1 MLVVYQPS
9 SPGNRSGTSPAIVT
23 NVCETS
29 GDKDNGDLK
38 CEERKREKSLG
49 KLIIDRTK
57 RGTTEDKTWKHWL
70 KDPGFYKVVIGKKRK
85 GRREEKK
92 EEKREE
98 GGEKK
103 RRKREEKREERK
115 QRRQEKRGVEKEEER
130 RDGGEGRGG
139 DEKKERHLLL

>member
-9 SPGNRSGTSPAIVT
+9 PPGNRSGTSPAIVT

-92 EEKREE
+92 EEKREGKE
-98 GGEKK
+98 E
-103 RRKREEKREERK
+103 RRREEKEKTREE
-115 QRRQEKRGVEKEEER
+115 GVKKEEER
-130 RDGGEGRGG
+130 RDGEEGRGG

>member
-92 EEKREE
+92 EEKREGKE
-98 GGEKK
+98 E
-103 RRKREEKREERK
+103 RRREEKEKTREEGSEEGRRK
-115 QRRQEKRGVEKEEER
+115 KRWR
-130 RDGGEGRGG
+130 GGEGRG
-139 DEKKERHLLL
+139 

>member
-38 CEERKREKSLG
+38 CEERKQEKSLG

-57 RGTTEDKTWKHWL
+57 RGTTEDKTWKDWL

-92 EEKREE
+92 EEKREGKE
-98 GGEKK
+98 E
-103 RRKREEKREERK
+103 RRREEKEKTREEGSEEGRRK
-115 QRRQEKRGVEKEEER
+115 KRWR
-130 RDGGEGRGG
+130 GGEGRG
-139 DEKKERHLLL
+139 

>member
-92 EEKREE
+92 EEKREGKE
-98 GGEKK
+98 E
-103 RRKREEKREERK
+103 RRREEKDKTREEGSEEGRRK
-115 QRRQEKRGVEKEEER
+115 KRWR
-130 RDGGEGRGG
+130 GGEGRG
-139 DEKKERHLLL
+139 